1 MRSGVLRSVIA
12 LSLATALVL
21 VASTPV
27 VATLPGYSSIN
38 AGQFF
43 IIRGF
48 VAQVGGSIS
57 YDVQVIS
64 PPGTRVDV
72 LLMDRHNFELY
83 KSGSSF
89 SYQNASTLN
98 FEFAH
103 DDTNTGDLIEGL
115 EYYLIIDNTDRPVGG
130 ANGSAEV
137 GVEYYFGGYNI
148 QSVLDWGIVLMILVV
163 AAVAVVPIM
172 VLTILIQR
180 SKRRGQV

>member
-1 MRSGVLRSVIA
+1 MRSSVLRSVMA
-12 LSLATALVL
+12 LSLATVLVL

-27 VATLPGYSSIN
+27 MATLPGYGSIN
-38 AGQFF
+38 VGHFF
-43 IIRGF
+43 IIKGF
-48 VAQVGGSIS
+48 VAQVGGGIS

-89 SYQNASTLN
+89 TYQNASTLN
-98 FEFAH
+98 FELAH
-103 DDTNTGDLIEGL
+103 NDTDTGDLIEGL
-115 EYYLIIDNTDRPVGG
+115 EYYLIIDNTNRPMGG

-137 GVEYYFGGYNI
+137 SVEYYFGGYNI